1 MEKLQLTAQDYVLAL
16 FVLCAD
22 ITCWEVQKEN
32 RTYYYFNP
40 KSQNDLNV
48 VRYILK
54 KNNVRA
60 TKHASRQYGGAEY
73 YKNTRKVLRVP
84 VGKFAFYADE
94 EFFRFF
100 KEMRASDDKPVP
112 DSAGAHRMF
121 ALWSDNK
128 KAKFI
133 NDILINKTR

>member
-40 KSQNDLNV
+40 KSPNDLNV

-54 KNNVRA
+54 MHIQAKGEHEN
-60 TKHASRQYGGAEY
+60 
-73 YKNTRKVLRVP
+73 
-84 VGKFAFYADE
+84 AD
-94 EFFRFF
+94 
-100 KEMRASDDKPVP
+100 K
-112 DSAGAHRMF
+112 G
-121 ALWSDNK
+121 N
-128 KAKFI
+128 
-133 NDILINKTR
+133 